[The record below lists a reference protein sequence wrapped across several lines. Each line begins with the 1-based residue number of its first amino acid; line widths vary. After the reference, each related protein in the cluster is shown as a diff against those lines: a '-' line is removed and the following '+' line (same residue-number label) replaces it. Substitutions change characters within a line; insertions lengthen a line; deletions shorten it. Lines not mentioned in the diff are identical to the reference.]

1 MDDQAVSKEMAQAPS
16 ITTIHLDE
24 AYDLTRPNRDA
35 IELVQRLTAGSQGP
49 GRANDDELRALLGPA
64 FDETTNEQRA
74 QVIAA
79 CASIGGLYNSGDG
92 LAVDATAGA
101 LAVILG
107 NDTLDEIAAHWQAA
121 RAAEKRA
128 HAQLRGAILATAGSE
143 RDVAARAGVARDTVR
158 KARGK

>member
-1 MDDQAVSKEMAQAPS
+1 M
-16 ITTIHLDE
+16 
-24 AYDLTRPNRDA
+24 
-35 IELVQRLTAGSQGP
+35 GG
-49 GRANDDELRALLGPA
+49 ANEQ
-64 FDETTNEQRA
+64 QRA
-74 QVIAA
+74 QIIAA

-107 NDTLDEIAAHWQAA
+107 NGTLDEIAAHWQAA

-128 HAQLRGAILATAGSE
+128 PAQLRGAILATAGSE